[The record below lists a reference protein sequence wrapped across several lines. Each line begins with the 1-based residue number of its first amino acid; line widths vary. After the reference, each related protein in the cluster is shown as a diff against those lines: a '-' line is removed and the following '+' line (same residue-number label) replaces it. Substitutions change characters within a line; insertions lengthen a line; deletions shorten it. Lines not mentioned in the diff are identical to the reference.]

1 MTERHDTSK
10 EDAGADDSATSEQT
24 IRDGS
29 TKRLV
34 VMSVAVNLDKI
45 QQSKGSGNATTEAI
59 DELILRLLGSEQF
72 CSVMFRNMIKSIGDC
87 RTITEDVVNKCMRR

>member
-10 EDAGADDSATSEQT
+10 EYAGADGTATSEQT

-45 QQSKGSGNATTEAI
+45 QQSDGNGNATTEAI
-59 DELILRLLGSEQF
+59 DELIRLLGSEQF